1 MINKMFKG
9 LANIGNTCSINTL
22 VQCIGHCPS
31 FLEFILKTDI
41 QVTKIDNRKYSV
53 YIELK
58 EILKHLWVD
67 DTSMIPRRFIEAFY
81 ESIGDSYTIGEQF
94 DFTEMWMLLLNNI
107 IHETHSDTHVSKY
120 QICKSESD
128 ILQKKVQDSLSL
140 FFKNSNSPLNELF
153 QGSHI
158 QQITCEQCTHKSHL
172 VEPLA
177 ISYIDNPNIF
187 EGLQDILE
195 TQQIKEWKCE
205 KCSYHTGT
213 KFIRF
218 WKLPNIWM
226 IVLQRYNSNSKTTMP
241 IDIPPIIPLNSNVEM
256 SSGTNNNVHYELRS
270 IANHYGSLDGG
281 HYTAVCKNN
290 NGVWCEYNDLK
301 IAIIIDI
308 NLLLKNNR
316 IAYALFYERVCC

>member
-1 MINKMFKG
+1 MFKG

-53 YIELK
+53 YLELK
-58 EILKHLWVD
+58 EILKNLWID
-67 DTSMIPRRFIEAFY
+67 DTSIIPRRFIEAFY
-81 ESIGDSYTIGEQF
+81 ESIGDSYKFGEQL

-107 IHETHSDTHVSKY
+107 IHETHSETHVSGY
-120 QICKSESD
+120 QSSGSE
-128 ILQKKVQDSLSL
+128 ILQKKVQDSLSV
-140 FFKNSNSPLNELF
+140 FFKKSNSPLNDLF
-153 QGSHI
+153 QGSQI
-158 QQITCEQCTHKSHL
+158 QQITCEKCSYKSHL

-177 ISYIDNPNIF
+177 FSHINNPNIF

-195 TQQIKEWKCE
+195 TQKIKEWNCE
-205 KCSYHTGT
+205 KCSYDTGT

-226 IVLQRYNSNSKTTMP
+226 VVLQRYNLNSKTTIP
-241 IDIPPIIPLNSNVEM
+241 IDIPLVIPLNSNVEL
-256 SSGTNNNVHYELRS
+256 SGKKNDVHYELKS

-301 IAIIIDI
+301 IAVIIDI
-308 NLLLKNNR
+308 NLFLKKNR
-316 IAYALFYERVCC
+316 ISYALFYERVC